1 MAPYTGMA
9 ELWGTLDLAGIM
21 KSSACDFMR
30 VKQFLPDNMGPISS
44 EGLYL
49 QCLHEEFSLQL
60 HGLGAVPAEIGL
72 QLLELGAV
80 PTGYVKTWHQ
90 SVEDLHLQCLP
101 EVT

>member
-1 MAPYTGMA
+1 MASYTGMA
-9 ELWGTLDLAGIM
+9 ELLGTLDLAGIM

-60 HGLGAVPAEIGL
+60 HGLGAVP
-72 QLLELGAV
+72 
-80 PTGYVKTWHQ
+80 TGYVKT
-90 SVEDLHLQCLP
+90 
-101 EVT
+101 

>member
-1 MAPYTGMA
+1 M
-9 ELWGTLDLAGIM
+9 
-21 KSSACDFMR
+21 S

-60 HGLGAVPAEIGL
+60 YELGAVPAEIDL
-72 QLLELGAV
+72 QLLELEAV
-80 PTGYVKTWHQ
+80 PTGYVKTWHL
-90 SVEDLHLQCLP
+90 SVEDLHLQYLP